1 MNKPPLGVRLVS
13 FCVLAALCASPALSN
28 DTPSPDIPSASTTVS
43 APEISS
49 TSTAVSA
56 SARIGDASPADPF
69 LAQIGT
75 AFDQYSGAT
84 GPVTSTSSTTELS
97 GDIGTDVYLRM
108 LFWLIVVIL
117 LLLASTAWLRKWL
130 GPRLGLPGQEMR
142 LVSSLTLPGK
152 GRVHILEADGHRFL
166 VGDGGGQ
173 ISLLSPLGEAQT
185 LPETS
190 SELEPALPEAAQ
202 QERGFTSRL
211 QAWQQQMSSTGY
223 SPEVRNSLLF
233 FDNLCRRLR
242 GRRSRPDAT

>member
-1 MNKPPLGVRLVS
+1 MNKPPPGVRLVS
-13 FCVLAALCASPALSN
+13 FFVLAVLCACPALAI
-28 DTPSPDIPSASTTVS
+28 DTPSPELLSASTTVS
-43 APEISS
+43 A
-49 TSTAVSA
+49 TAS
-56 SARIGDASPADPF
+56 IGDATPTDEF

-75 AFDQYSGAT
+75 AFDQYNSTGGAT
-84 GPVTSTSSTTELS
+84 SSLATSSEL
-97 GDIGTDVYLRM
+97 GDSIGTDAYLRM

-117 LLLASTAWLRKWL
+117 LLLATTAGLRKWL

-173 ISLLSPLGEAQT
+173 ISLLSPLGEAET
-185 LPETS
+185 VSAESLAPEAT
-190 SELEPALPEAAQ
+190 LPEAAQ
-202 QERGFTSRL
+202 QEPRFTSRL
-211 QAWQQQMSSTGY
+211 QAWQHQMSSTGY